1 MLDHLITTLHK
12 NRMTF
17 GLTGEENDVTSITK
31 RSVVQRLK
39 RRNTHDRTVLSFLW
53 QVKIVAV
60 FPGISMLISVWIG
73 TKIDPEFEEDI
84 DRELE

>member
-1 MLDHLITTLHK
+1 MARLQ
-12 NRMTF
+12 
-17 GLTGEENDVTSITK
+17 E
-31 RSVVQRLK
+31 VQRLK

-73 TKIDPEFEEDI
+73 TKIDPEFEEDRMLQSR
-84 DRELE
+84 DDYS

>member
-1 MLDHLITTLHK
+1 MARLQ
-12 NRMTF
+12 
-17 GLTGEENDVTSITK
+17 E
-31 RSVVQRLK
+31 VQRLK

-73 TKIDPEFEEDI
+73 TKIDPEFEEDRMLQSR
-84 DRELE
+84 DVVSCLYVSG